1 MHFGW
6 VTAAALVNLNG
17 SVSLQENQS
26 STIIKRVGHTSV
38 ILATAIGVFIATKRD
53 APVYAGVITWALSA
67 VADGMKK
74 RLAAAAEE
82 DQASRPLISNKQ
94 NTVGGLDGAATQ
106 YMLARAGAIING
118 LAAAFVAGTMSASS
132 KKSFP
137 TP

>member
-1 MHFGW
+1 M
-6 VTAAALVNLNG
+6 
-17 SVSLQENQS
+17 
-26 STIIKRVGHTSV
+26 
-38 ILATAIGVFIATKRD
+38 
-53 APVYAGVITWALSA
+53 A
-67 VADGMKK
+67 VEADGMQKT
-74 RLAAAAEE
+74 LAAAAEE